1 MKRITVTAFSL
12 ILALTVLL
20 SGCSTGNE
28 TDSSVKISTQ
38 LVKKG
43 DLQIGVYADGR
54 ITIPVTRVNFAI
66 SGMISSVLVEP
77 GQTVRAGDLLAEL
90 DNTDI
95 LDAIAD
101 AETNLLKAQVAYDDA
116 VRTRQ
121 YTLDSEKIKLDSL
134 YFKYVSF
141 FDDDD
146 YEETIE
152 DAKETVEDKEIALN
166 LAEETLTEWLIQRNE
181 QSEPDGET
189 DSSEDSSPS
198 PTPAQSDEDLD
209 AAISIAQQAV
219 DEAKAELA
227 AAQADLQTALASLS
241 STFERDD
248 FAHTAARE
256 AYNLQYLKVENLI
269 ASTASIVNAESNLA
283 EAEKK
288 LSEANTALDQTK
300 LYAPIAGKV
309 LEIAFVSGDD
319 VQARTSATSGTPD
332 FMTLYDP
339 ANVQLVANVNEGDIS
354 GLEVGQNLRI
364 TVDALYLENQAG
376 IVTNVSMIPKIDNT
390 GIVTYAV
397 TGSLE
402 KPDERILDGMSV
414 FVLFL
419 KKEKTDVLL
428 VPNKAIFMVDG
439 RQHVH
444 VQLADGVIE
453 KRAVVLGLTNG
464 TQSEVIEGLAAGE
477 NVVTGGVDR

>member
-1 MKRITVTAFSL
+1 MKRITAITFSL
-12 ILALTVLL
+12 ILALTVSL
-20 SGCSTGNE
+20 SGCSTGKE
-28 TDSSVKISTQ
+28 TDSAVKISTQ

-54 ITIPVTRVNFAI
+54 ITIPVTKINFAI
-66 SGMISSVLVEP
+66 SGTISSVSVEP
-77 GQTVRAGDLLAEL
+77 GQTVLAGDLLAEL

-95 LDAIAD
+95 LDVIAN

-121 YTLDSEKIKLDSL
+121 NTLDSEKIKLDSL

-146 YEETIE
+146 YEEKIQ
-152 DAKETVEDKEIALN
+152 DAEENVEDKESALN
-166 LAEETLTEWLIQRNE
+166 LAEENL
-181 QSEPDGET
+181 
-189 DSSEDSSPS
+189 
-198 PTPAQSDEDLD
+198 
-209 AAISIAQQAV
+209 AADISIAQKAV
-219 DEAKAELA
+219 DEAKSELA
-227 AAQADLQTALASLS
+227 TAQAALQTALTSLS
-241 STFERDD
+241 STFDRDD
-248 FAHTAARE
+248 FAHTAAKE
-256 AYNLQYLKVENLI
+256 AYNLQYLKVENLA
-269 ASTASIVNAESNLA
+269 ASTATIVNAELNLV

-288 LSEANTALDQTK
+288 LSDAMTDMDQAK
-300 LYAPIAGKV
+300 LYAPVAGIV
-309 LEIAFVSGDD
+309 LEIAYAPGDD
-319 VQARTSATSGTPD
+319 VQARTSSANGILD

-339 ANVQLVANVNEGDIS
+339 ANVQLVANVNEGDVS
-354 GLEVGQNLRI
+354 GLKVGQDLRV
-364 TVDALYLENQAG
+364 TVDALFLENQTG
-376 IVTNVSMIPKIDNT
+376 TVTDVSIMPKIDNT

-428 VPNKAIFMVDG
+428 VPNKAIFMEDG

-464 TQSEVIEGLAAGE
+464 TLSEVIEGLAAGE

>member
-1 MKRITVTAFSL
+1 MKRITAITFSL
-12 ILALTVLL
+12 ILALTVSL
-20 SGCSTGNE
+20 SGCSTGKE
-28 TDSSVKISTQ
+28 TDSAVKISTQ

-54 ITIPVTRVNFAI
+54 ITIPVTKINFAI
-66 SGMISSVLVEP
+66 SGTISSVSVEP
-77 GQTVRAGDLLAEL
+77 GQTVLAGDLLAEL

-95 LDAIAD
+95 LDVIAN

-146 YEETIE
+146 YEEKIQ
-152 DAKETVEDKEIALN
+152 DAEENVEDKESALN
-166 LAEETLTEWLIQRNE
+166 LAEENL
-181 QSEPDGET
+181 
-189 DSSEDSSPS
+189 
-198 PTPAQSDEDLD
+198 
-209 AAISIAQQAV
+209 AADISIAQKAV
-219 DEAKAELA
+219 DEAKSELA
-227 AAQADLQTALASLS
+227 TAQAALQTALTSLS
-241 STFERDD
+241 STFDRDD

-256 AYNLQYLKVENLI
+256 AYNLQYLKVENLVS
-269 ASTASIVNAESNLA
+269 STAVIVNAELNLA

-288 LSEANTALDQTK
+288 LSDARTALDQTK
-300 LYAPIAGKV
+300 LYAPVAGKV
-309 LEIAFVSGDD
+309 LEISYAPGDD
-319 VQARTSATSGTPD
+319 VQARTSSANGILD

-354 GLEVGQNLRI
+354 GLKVGQDLRV
-364 TVDALYLENQAG
+364 TVDALFLENQTG
-376 IVTNVSMIPKIDNT
+376 TVTDVSIMPKIDNT

-428 VPNKAIFMVDG
+428 VPNKAIFMEDG

-464 TQSEVIEGLAAGE
+464 ALSEVIEGLAAGE

>member
-12 ILALTVLL
+12 VLTLAVFL

-28 TDSSVKISTQ
+28 TDSAVKISTQ

-54 ITIPVTRVNFAI
+54 ITIPVTKINFAI
-66 SGMISSVLVEP
+66 SGTINSVSVEP
-77 GQTVRAGDLLAEL
+77 GQTVLTGDLLAEL

-95 LDAIAD
+95 LDVIAN

-146 YEETIE
+146 YEEKIQ
-152 DAKETVEDKEIALN
+152 DAEENVEDKESALN
-166 LAEETLTEWLIQRNE
+166 LAEENL
-181 QSEPDGET
+181 
-189 DSSEDSSPS
+189 
-198 PTPAQSDEDLD
+198 
-209 AAISIAQQAV
+209 AADTSIAQKAV
-219 DEAKAELA
+219 DEAKSELA
-227 AAQADLQTALASLS
+227 TAQAALQTALTSLS
-241 STFERDD
+241 STFDRDD
-248 FAHTAARE
+248 FAHTAAKE
-256 AYNLQYLKVENLI
+256 AYNLQYLKVENLVS
-269 ASTASIVNAESNLA
+269 STATIVNAELNLA

-288 LSEANTALDQTK
+288 LSEAMTAMDQTK
-300 LYAPIAGKV
+300 LYAPVAGKV
-309 LEIAFVSGDD
+309 LEIAYEPGDY
-319 VQARTSATSGTPD
+319 VQTRTSSTSGTAD

-339 ANVQLVANVNEGDIS
+339 ANIQLVANVNEGDVS

-376 IVTNVSMIPKIDNT
+376 VVTDVSIMPKIDNT

-397 TGSLE
+397 IGSLE
-402 KPDERILDGMSV
+402 KPDARILDGMSV

-428 VPNKAIFMVDG
+428 VPNKAIFMEDG

-444 VQLADGVIE
+444 VQSADGVIE

-464 TQSEVIEGLAAGE
+464 TLSEVIEGLAAGE

>member
-1 MKRITVTAFSL
+1 
-12 ILALTVLL
+12 
-20 SGCSTGNE
+20 
-28 TDSSVKISTQ
+28 
-38 LVKKG
+38 
-43 DLQIGVYADGR
+43 
-54 ITIPVTRVNFAI
+54 
-66 SGMISSVLVEP
+66 
-77 GQTVRAGDLLAEL
+77 
-90 DNTDI
+90 
-95 LDAIAD
+95 
-101 AETNLLKAQVAYDDA
+101 
-116 VRTRQ
+116 
-121 YTLDSEKIKLDSL
+121 
-134 YFKYVSF
+134 
-141 FDDDD
+141 
-146 YEETIE
+146 
-152 DAKETVEDKEIALN
+152 
-166 LAEETLTEWLIQRNE
+166 
-181 QSEPDGET
+181 
-189 DSSEDSSPS
+189 
-198 PTPAQSDEDLD
+198 
-209 AAISIAQQAV
+209 
-219 DEAKAELA
+219 DEANAELA
-227 AAQADLQTALASLS
+227 AAQDDLQTALTSLS

-269 ASTASIVNAESNLA
+269 ASTASIVNAELNMA
-283 EAEKK
+283 EAGKK
-288 LSEANTALDQTK
+288 LSEANIVLDQTK
-300 LYAPIAGKV
+300 IYAPVAGKV
-309 LEIAFVSGDD
+309 LEIAYAPGDD

-376 IVTNVSMIPKIDNT
+376 TVTDVSIMPKIDNT

-402 KPDERILDGMSV
+402 KPDERIRDGMSV

-419 KKEKTDVLL
+419 KKEKLDVLL
-428 VPNKAIFMVDG
+428 VPNKAIFMEDG

-444 VQLADGVIE
+444 VQMADGVIE